1 MALANDNSLGSTPLP
16 HPQNAENQKYVGG
29 CTNDYHRDISSDCL
43 EQTKS
48 VLNSLKSLK
57 NLASSQ
63 IYSEEKEAR
72 LGGEMIR
79 KNGKGEKE
87 EKDKNIRKKSRKV
100 EKEQIKENT
109 IIPKHS
115 SSMKGYVSA
124 SIFRDFN
131 FSLKFPKL
139 LRFLDFPFIVL

>member
-100 EKEQIKENT
+100 EKGWTGKPPSCMWSLIHVEPLHGRPTPRNLEQEI
-109 IIPKHS
+109 HS
-115 SSMKGYVSA
+115 L
-124 SIFRDFN
+124 
-131 FSLKFPKL
+131 LK
-139 LRFLDFPFIVL
+139 